1 VKTCRAAA
9 STVGITPSCGPFT
22 LGKLTWTASGDPEA
36 LHSSPPP
43 LLSRRGGARGLGFP
57 YQPGVRMT
65 EPERIEITDP
75 ETGAVVLVIT
85 LAPDELE
92 PIEAGERDQPRSES

>member
-1 VKTCRAAA
+1 
-9 STVGITPSCGPFT
+9 VGITSSCGPFT

-36 LHSSPPP
+36 LQLLAPAASLPSP
-43 LLSRRGGARGLGFP
+43 RGASVGFP
-57 YQPGVRMT
+57 PQSEEEMT
-65 EPERIEITDP
+65 ERIEIKDP

-92 PIEAGERDQPRSES
+92 PIEASERDEPRSES